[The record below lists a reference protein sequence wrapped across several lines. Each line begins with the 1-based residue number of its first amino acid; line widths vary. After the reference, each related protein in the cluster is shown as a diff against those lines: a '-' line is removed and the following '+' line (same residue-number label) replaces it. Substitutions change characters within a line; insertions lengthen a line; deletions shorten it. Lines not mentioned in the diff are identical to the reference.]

1 MMQHTRRV
9 QLADELLRRFASALR
24 AAQFYSVHHPLVA
37 QNVVAFAEALSHV
50 FGNQQT
56 VTFGVVAS
64 EFVVG
69 DVPLIRASKALTDL
83 IKRLQRG
90 GVERITIDRAVTAD
104 ETHALIHALAALE
117 ANAAIGRDESPMPT
131 MPHIQIGRIQVQ
143 QRVDAGTVDTAAVRQ
158 LYGDA
163 TKLASELWDVTRD
176 EGRPDPEQ
184 ARSVVDSL
192 AQAAAQ
198 NRTALLALTA
208 LKEYDNYTFTHM
220 VNVSILTM
228 AQARALGIDG
238 VVLRELGLAGLMH
251 DIGKVRTPAEILN
264 KSSALTQP
272 EYEIIKRHVVDGA
285 EILRSTPDI
294 PPVVPIVAFE
304 HHLRIDGTGY
314 PVGAVRRDL
323 NLATQ
328 LCGIADVY
336 DAMRSKR
343 RYQQAMP
350 TERILA
356 VLKGNDG
363 QQFDQQLVR
372 RFVQIIGVYPVGNLV
387 RLNTGE
393 TAVVVKANAAD
404 PHRPQVRVLLSA
416 DGHQLRKP
424 YDVSLWRSQQ
434 GSGWPSTVIAPV
446 DPATV
451 GIEPLAAL

>member
-37 QNVVAFAEALSHV
+37 QNVAAFTEALTQV

-56 VTFGVVAS
+56 VTLGVVSS

-69 DVPLIRASKALTDL
+69 DVPLIRASTAMSDL
-83 IKRLQRG
+83 LKRLQRA
-90 GVERITIDRAVTAD
+90 GVERITIDRAVTPE
-104 ETHALIHALAALE
+104 ETRTLIHALAALE
-117 ANAAIGRDESPMPT
+117 ATAAIGRDDPAMPS
-131 MPHIQIGRIQVQ
+131 MPHIQVGRIQVQ

-158 LYGDA
+158 LYSDA
-163 TKLASELWDVTRD
+163 TKLASELWDVTRN
-176 EGRPDPEQ
+176 EGKPDPEQ

-238 VVLRELGLAGLMH
+238 VVLREFGLAGLMH

-264 KSSALTQP
+264 KAAALTHA

-314 PVGAVRRDL
+314 PVGIKRRDL

-356 VLKGNDG
+356 VLQGNDG
-363 QQFDQQLVR
+363 SQFDQRLVR
-372 RFVQIIGVYPVGNLV
+372 RFVQTVGVYPVGNLV
-387 RLNTGE
+387 RLDTGE
-393 TAVVVKANAAD
+393 TAVVVKTNASD

-424 YDVSLWRSQQ
+424 YDVSLWRSRP
-434 GSGWPSTVIAPV
+434 GARWPSAVVAPV

-451 GIEPLAAL
+451 GIDPLAAL

>member
-1 MMQHTRRV
+1 
-9 QLADELLRRFASALR
+9 
-24 AAQFYSVHHPLVA
+24 
-37 QNVVAFAEALSHV
+37 LSQV
-50 FGNQQT
+50 FGTQQT
-56 VTFGVVAS
+56 VTLEVVAS

-69 DVPLIRASKALTDL
+69 DVPLIRASTALSDL
-83 IKRLQRG
+83 LKRLQRA
-90 GVERITIDRAVTAD
+90 GVERITIDRAVTPD
-104 ETHALIHALAALE
+104 ETHTLIHALAALE
-117 ANAAIGRDESPMPT
+117 ANAAIGRDEPAMPT
-131 MPHIQIGRIQVQ
+131 MPHIHVGRIQVQ

-158 LYGDA
+158 LYKDA
-163 TKLASELWDVTRD
+163 TKLASELWDVTGA
-176 EGRPDPEQ
+176 EGRPDPDK
-184 ARSVVDSL
+184 ARTVVDSL

-238 VVLRELGLAGLMH
+238 VVLREFGLAGLMH

-264 KSSALTQP
+264 KASALTQP
-272 EYEIIKRHVVDGA
+272 EYDIIKRHVVDGA

-314 PVGAVRRDL
+314 PVGVARRDL
-323 NLATQ
+323 NVATQ

-363 QQFDQQLVR
+363 RQFEQRLVR

-387 RLNTGE
+387 RLDTGE
-393 TAVVVKANAAD
+393 TAVVVKVNPAD

-424 YDVSLWRSQQ
+424 YDVSLWRSQP
-434 GSGWPSTVIAPV
+434 GSGWPSTVAAPV
-446 DPATV
+446 DPGTV